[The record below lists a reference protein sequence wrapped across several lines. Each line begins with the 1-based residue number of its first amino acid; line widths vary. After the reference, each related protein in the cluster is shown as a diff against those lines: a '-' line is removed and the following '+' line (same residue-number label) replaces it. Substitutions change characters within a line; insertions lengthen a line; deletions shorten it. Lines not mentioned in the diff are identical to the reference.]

1 MELKG
6 ERIMITP
13 TRVSYAVLAATIILA
28 KLLHLGAPL
37 LVVLFSYFALR
48 QLYFLTTRKWLALAL
63 FIIAVAGIAAA
74 GVYFTRAAILALPD
88 VADTSIPSASAWA
101 QKRQIELPFSDFDS
115 LRQVVVN
122 TLGEEAN
129 YLRNVANVAKAT
141 TTNLVFSILGI
152 VAAASLF
159 FKTGL
164 DPYRGTHRVKNNL
177 YSICCEQVARRFR
190 DFYRSFATV
199 MGAQITISLINTALT
214 SIFLLA
220 IRMPHAPLLIVVT
233 FLCGLVP
240 IVGNLVS
247 NTIIVFV
254 ALTVSLKLA
263 ISALVFLIVIHKLE
277 YVLNSKIIGDRIRNP
292 VWLTLIALILGE
304 RLMGIPGLILAP
316 VVLNYLRVEMLTVEV
331 PAQRE
336 EVEALNRRAVR
347 SAELIERLGRI
358 GPEEVQNYFLRLAQE
373 KGFLETV
380 FNAIQEGIIVT
391 DSKGRITY
399 LNDAACALFGLE
411 AAEAI
416 GKRLDERIG
425 GLDWG
430 SLTQSGGPVSHDVEI
445 FYPQNRFINFYV
457 VPLVMEQR
465 EPTVAGGGDSGGI
478 VAGIHR

>member
-1 MELKG
+1 
-6 ERIMITP
+6 MITP
-13 TRVSYAVLAATIILA
+13 VRVSYAVLAATIILA
-28 KLLHLGAPL
+28 GILHLGAPL

-48 QLYFLTTRKWLALAL
+48 QLYSLTRRKWLALTL
-63 FIIAVAGIAAA
+63 FIITVVGIGAA

-101 QKRQIELPFSDFDS
+101 QKRQIELPFTDFES

-141 TTNLVFSILGI
+141 TANLVFSILGI

-177 YSICCEQVARRFR
+177 YSICCDQVSRRFR

-199 MGAQITISLINTALT
+199 MGAQITISLINTTLT
-214 SIFLLA
+214 AILLLA
-220 IRMPHAPLLIVVT
+220 VHMPHAPLLIAVT

-240 IVGNLVS
+240 IVGNLLS

-254 ALTVSLKLA
+254 ALTMSLKLA
-263 ISALVFLIVIHKLE
+263 ISALVFLVVIHKLE
-277 YVLNSKIIGDRIRNP
+277 YLLNSKIIGDRIRNP

-331 PAQRE
+331 PARRE
-336 EVEALNRRAVR
+336 E
-347 SAELIERLGRI
+347 AEVLSR
-358 GPEEVQNYFLRLAQE
+358 
-373 KGFLETV
+373 
-380 FNAIQEGIIVT
+380 
-391 DSKGRITY
+391 
-399 LNDAACALFGLE
+399 
-411 AAEAI
+411 
-416 GKRLDERIG
+416 
-425 GLDWG
+425 
-430 SLTQSGGPVSHDVEI
+430 
-445 FYPQNRFINFYV
+445 
-457 VPLVMEQR
+457 
-465 EPTVAGGGDSGGI
+465 
-478 VAGIHR
+478 